1 MGYYGGGGCGFRGT
15 HLMALRL
22 LQPEAHVHLAI
33 HRRRRGEVLLRLLT
47 LAHASVE
54 LAEAEVAVGDDRAHA
69 QLNGE
74 GHGLPE
80 GGFGFF
86 GSRRIAMRCDLAQN
100 QQRQRLLRPSLVV
113 AGEREGLPPSLTAS
127 SVRFAR

>member
-54 LAEAEVAVGDDRAHA
+54 LAEAEVFPEFLTLPAYDMITAECL
-69 QLNGE
+69 QNG
-74 GHGLPE
+74 
-80 GGFGFF
+80 
-86 GSRRIAMRCDLAQN
+86 
-100 QQRQRLLRPSLVV
+100 
-113 AGEREGLPPSLTAS
+113 
-127 SVRFAR
+127 